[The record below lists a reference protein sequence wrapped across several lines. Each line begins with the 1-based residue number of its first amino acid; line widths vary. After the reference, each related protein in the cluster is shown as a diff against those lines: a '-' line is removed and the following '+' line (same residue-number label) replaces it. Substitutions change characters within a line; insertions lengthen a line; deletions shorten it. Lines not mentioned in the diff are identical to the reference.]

1 MCMSL
6 SRHAC
11 APRKVATV
19 LGSKVAKQL
28 FHQVPAL
35 FQDLDRDIH
44 MPPLRDAHSTAPVS
58 AYKIIQ
64 EGRKILHFLFV
75 TESYTETEKEV
86 HHDGE

>member
-1 MCMSL
+1 MGVPEW
-6 SRHAC
+6 RHVDDPVEGRKS

-44 MPPLRDAHSTAPVS
+44 MPPLRDAHSINSVFAS
-58 AYKIIQ
+58 FC
-64 EGRKILHFLFV
+64 ILLLWRYSV
-75 TESYTETEKEV
+75 Q
-86 HHDGE
+86 